1 MSKATTKKKTKGS
14 KKKTLEQEETPFAE
28 VENNIEN
35 NGENSEVHKAPNG
48 LFPIFLTSMTQNLFK
63 IQADVDVTEEN
74 PVKLIP
80 KVDIQSDLVARASI
94 SDFSV
99 IKQAIIDSP
108 LEEILVV
115 YDPTYYYGQNYF
127 VCVTE
132 EAVDLILH
140 PPQPEEENNEEKQKK
155 ERPPEWI
162 SLGSENEIDI
172 ERVIINRDYIH
183 VEISK
188 KLMDFSKPCKFG
200 DRDANDTYFEYK
212 SFKDPNIEEIEYLQ
226 LNKGIQAIP
235 EVTEH
240 STQVDWYRPI
250 NSAVQ
255 YEPRIFNTED
265 AATITSSDELNNF
278 MKKNIY
284 SFEKAMQENS
294 LLNIFVDEFKDLGD
308 EEMNIEHNMHI
319 NLQEYQS
326 FTDLQHSKDRP
337 VICIDWHPT
346 QMGILGVSCVK
357 SLTFDQRAATGLNVK
372 LKDSL
377 ILIWSLFDP
386 IHPLLLLEA
395 PDDIMSFQFNPSNT
409 NIIAGGCINGQV
421 VLWDI
426 SEYQEKLKMT
436 RKSKYSVADT
446 LQSSKEKTAETP
458 IIKYMVVSSIEH
470 SHRMSITT
478 LQWLPKHMEISN
490 NGELLNETNDEVN
503 QLITGSLDGQVFF
516 WDLRFK
522 KELKMLD
529 LTWRPL
535 LKIAI
540 SSLDNTYDYGILCL
554 NIQKSLIFDVDSKKD
569 KGKSLKFS
577 DKTQEKNNSNIEID
591 KKQLCKFF
599 CGTEDGDL
607 IYANWLSSEIV
618 EDKGSSSRVENVF
631 EGHYGPICDIK
642 RSPFFPSIVLSVGG
656 KSFRIWKEGVSDG
669 PILTS
674 PLSTVNLTSG
684 EWSPTRPGVFFIGKR
699 DGTIEIWD
707 LIDRSNAATSCQN
720 ISSTGV
726 TFLIIHQYKN
736 KNRTNRQFLASGDD
750 DGTLHVIEIPK
761 NLTKIK
767 RNEKSLMK
775 NFFER
780 EESRLAYI
788 TERKAVRAK
797 QKDEYDLEHTE
808 VKTEPTA
815 TGETA
820 AQNTQGQGQENQE
833 NNEGEEENE
842 EEKEALKMEEEFKE
856 IEKNINKDSEDLIL
870 SEDEGETKPKKEEEV
885 EEEGDLI

>member
-1 MSKATTKKKTKGS
+1 
-14 KKKTLEQEETPFAE
+14 
-28 VENNIEN
+28 
-35 NGENSEVHKAPNG
+35 
-48 LFPIFLTSMTQNLFK
+48 
-63 IQADVDVTEEN
+63 
-74 PVKLIP
+74 
-80 KVDIQSDLVARASI
+80 
-94 SDFSV
+94 
-99 IKQAIIDSP
+99 P

-132 EAVDLILH
+132 EAVELILH
-140 PPQPEEENNEEKQKK
+140 PPKPEQEDKEEKKKK
-155 ERPPEWI
+155 ERPAEWI

-172 ERVIINRDYIH
+172 EKVILNRDYIH

-188 KLMDFSKPCKFG
+188 KLLEFSKPCRFG

-212 SFKDPNIEEIEYLQ
+212 SFKDPNIEEIECLQ
-226 LNKGIQAIP
+226 INKGIQAIP
-235 EVTEH
+235 ELVDDA
-240 STQVDWYRPI
+240 TQVDWYRPV

-255 YEPRIFNTED
+255 YESRSYPAKDID
-265 AATITSSDELNNF
+265 AIKNSDELANF
-278 MKKNIY
+278 VKKNIY
-284 SFEKAMQENS
+284 NFEKAMQENS
-294 LLNIFVDEFKDLGD
+294 LLNIFVDEFQDLGD

-337 VICIDWHPT
+337 VICIDWHPV

-357 SLTFDQRAATGLNVK
+357 SLTFDERAATGLNVK

-395 PDDIMSFQFNPSNT
+395 PDDIMSFQFNPQNP

-436 RKSKYSVADT
+436 RKSKLSVANNLKST
-446 LQSSKEKTAETP
+446 KEKTTETP

-470 SHRMSITT
+470 SHKMTITT
-478 LQWLPKHMEISN
+478 LQWFPKHMEISN
-490 NGELLNETNDEVN
+490 NGELLDEPCEEVN
-503 QLITGSLDGQVFF
+503 QFLTGSLDGQIYF

-529 LTWRPL
+529 LTWRPS

-540 SSLDNTYDYGILCL
+540 SSLDNTYDYGIMCI
-554 NIQKSLIFDVDSKKD
+554 NIQKSIIYEADKKKD

-577 DKTQEKNNSNIEID
+577 DKASEKEDGSNFEID

-607 IYANWLSSEIV
+607 IYANWLSSETV
-618 EDKGSSSRVENVF
+618 EDKGSSSVVENVF

-642 RSPFFPSIVLSVGG
+642 RSPFFPTIILSVGG
-656 KSFRIWKEGVSDG
+656 KSFRLWKEGVSDG
-669 PILTS
+669 PLLTS

-726 TFLIIHQYKN
+726 TFLTIHQYKN

-780 EESRLAYI
+780 EESRLRYV
-788 TERKAVRAK
+788 TERKVVRAK
-797 QKDEYDLEHTE
+797 EKDAYDIEHTE
-808 VKTEPTA
+808 V
-815 TGETA
+815 
-820 AQNTQGQGQENQE
+820 
-833 NNEGEEENE
+833 
-842 EEKEALKMEEEFKE
+842 
-856 IEKNINKDSEDLIL
+856 I
-870 SEDEGETKPKKEEEV
+870 
-885 EEEGDLI
+885 

>member
-1 MSKATTKKKTKGS
+1 MKKATTKKKTKD
-14 KKKTLEQEETPFAE
+14 KTPEQVPEEAQQPNDA
-28 VENNIEN
+28 NNPEN
-35 NGENSEVHKAPNG
+35 NGENPEAHKAPLG
-48 LFPIFLTSMTQNLFK
+48 LFPIFITSMTQNIFK

-80 KVDIQSDLVARASI
+80 KVDIQSDLIARAAI

-99 IKQAIIDSP
+99 IKQAILDSP
-108 LEEILVV
+108 LDEILVV
-115 YDPTYYYGQNYF
+115 YDPKYYYGQNYF

-140 PPQPEEENNEEKQKK
+140 PPPTEEEESEEEKKK
-155 ERPPEWI
+155 KQRPPEWI
-162 SLGSENEIDI
+162 SLGSEQEIDM
-172 ERVIINRDYIH
+172 EKVILNRDYIH

-188 KLMDFSKPCKFG
+188 KIMDFAKPCKFG

-212 SFKDPNIEEIEYLQ
+212 SFKDPSIEEIECMQ

-235 EVTEH
+235 ELTEDA
-240 STQVDWYRPI
+240 TQVDWYRPV

-255 YEPRIFNTED
+255 YESRSLDTTEID
-265 AATITSSDELNNF
+265 TIKDSEELASIL
-278 MKKNIY
+278 KKNLY

-294 LLNIFVDEFKDLGD
+294 LLNIFTDEFKDLGD
-308 EEMNIEHNMHI
+308 EEMNIEHNMHV

-337 VICIDWHPT
+337 VICIDWHPV

-357 SLTFDQRAATGLNVK
+357 SLTFDERAATGLNVK

-395 PDDIMSFQFNPSNT
+395 PDDIMSFQFNPQNT

-426 SEYQEKLKMT
+426 SEYQEKLKMS
-436 RKSKYSVADT
+436 RKNKYEVSDNLKT
-446 LQSSKEKTAETP
+446 KEKTTETP
-458 IIKYMVVSSIEH
+458 IIKYIVASSIEH
-470 SHRMSITT
+470 SHRMTITS

-490 NGELLNETNDEVN
+490 NGELLDEPCGDIN
-503 QLITGSLDGQVFF
+503 QLITGSLDGQVYF

-522 KELKMLD
+522 KEIKMLD

-535 LKIAI
+535 LRLAI
-540 SSLDNTYDYGILCL
+540 SSLDNTYDYGIMCI
-554 NIQKSLIFDVDSKKD
+554 NIQRSLIFETEKKKD
-569 KGKSLKFS
+569 KDKTKSLKFS
-577 DKTQEKNNSNIEID
+577 DKDDDDNDIEVD
-591 KKQLCKFF
+591 KKQLCKFY

-607 IYANWLSSEIV
+607 IYANWLSSETV
-618 EDKGSSSRVENVF
+618 EDKGSASRIENVF

-642 RSPFFPSIVLSVGG
+642 RSPFFPTIILSVGG
-656 KSFRIWKEGVSDG
+656 KSFRIWKEGVSEG
-669 PILTS
+669 PLLIS

-707 LIDRSNAATSCQN
+707 LIDRSNAAISCQN

-726 TFLIIHQYKN
+726 TFLNIHQYKN
-736 KNRTNRQFLASGDD
+736 KSRSNRQFLASGDD
-750 DGTLHVIEIPK
+750 EGTLHVIEIPK
-761 NLTKIK
+761 NLNKIK

-780 EESRLAYI
+780 EESKLKYV
-788 TERKAVRAK
+788 TERKAIRAK
-797 QKDEYDLEHTE
+797 EKDAFDIEHTE
-808 VKTEPTA
+808 VKAESAA
-815 TGETA
+815 TGDAA
-820 AQNTQGQGQENQE
+820 AQGAQGHEQENPE

-856 IEKNINKDSEDLIL
+856 IEKTINNEPENLILSDDEGNAPKPEKAEENEDLI
-870 SEDEGETKPKKEEEV
+870 
-885 EEEGDLI
+885 

>member
-1 MSKATTKKKTKGS
+1 MKEATKSKAKGS
-14 KKKTLEQEETPFAE
+14 KKKEEVKEEQSP
-28 VENNIEN
+28 VENTEN
-35 NGENSEVHKAPNG
+35 ALAPDAHEPPNG
-48 LFPIFLTSMTQNLFK
+48 LYPLFLTSMTQTIFK

-80 KVDIQSDLVARASI
+80 KVDIQSDLLARAGI

-99 IKQAIIDSP
+99 IKQAILDSS
-108 LEEILVV
+108 LDEILVA

-127 VCVTE
+127 ACVTE
-132 EAVDLILH
+132 EAVDSILH
-140 PPQPEEENNEEKQKK
+140 PPQPEEEKVEEKPKK

-162 SLGSENEIDI
+162 SLGSENEIDL
-172 ERVIINRDYIH
+172 EKVILNRDYIH

-188 KLMDFSKPCKFG
+188 KLIDFSKPCRFG

-212 SFKDPNIEEIEYLQ
+212 SFKDPGIEEIEL
-226 LNKGIQAIP
+226 LEINKGIQAIP
-235 EVTEH
+235 ELTED
-240 STQVDWYRPI
+240 STQVDWYRPV
-250 NSAVQ
+250 NSSVQ
-255 YEPRIFNTED
+255 YEPRIFTEKD
-265 AATITSSDELNNF
+265 IENIINSDELINF
-278 MKKNIY
+278 SKSTIY
-284 SFEKAMQENS
+284 TFEKAMQEND
-294 LLNIFVDEFKDLGD
+294 LINIFVDEFMDLGD
-308 EEMNIEHNMHI
+308 EEMNIEHNMHV

-326 FTDLQHSKDRP
+326 FTDLQHSKNRP

-357 SLTFDQRAATGLNVK
+357 SMTFDERAATGLNVK

-395 PDDIMSFQFNPSNT
+395 PDDIMSFQFNPEYP

-426 SEYQEKLKMT
+426 SEYQDKLKMT
-436 RKSKYSVADT
+436 RKSKYNLSET
-446 LQSSKEKTAETP
+446 LQSKEKNTETP
-458 IIKYMVVSSIEH
+458 IIKYIVVSSIEF
-470 SHRMSITT
+470 SHKMAVTS
-478 LQWLPKHMEISN
+478 LQWIPKHMEISSS
-490 NGELLNETNDEVN
+490 GELLDEPCGEVN
-503 QLITGSLDGQVFF
+503 QLITGSLDGQVYF

-522 KELKMLD
+522 KEIKMLD

-535 LKIAI
+535 LRFSI
-540 SSLDNTYDYGILCL
+540 SSLDNTYDYGILRI
-554 NIQKSLIFDVDSKKD
+554 NIQKQLIYESDKKKD

-577 DKTQEKNNSNIEID
+577 EKTSDKNDDDDVEID

-607 IYANWLSSEIV
+607 IYANWLSAETG
-618 EDKGSSSRVENVF
+618 EDKGSSSRVEHVF

-642 RSPFFPSIVLSVGG
+642 RSPFFPTIILSVGG

-669 PILTS
+669 PLLIS
-674 PLSTVNLTSG
+674 PLSACSLTSG

-707 LIDRSNAATSCQN
+707 LIDRSNAPSSCQN

-726 TFLIIHQYKN
+726 TFFTIHQYKN

-750 DGTLHVIEIPK
+750 EGTLHVIEIPK

-767 RNEKSLMK
+767 RNEKSVMK

-780 EESRLAYI
+780 EESRLKYI
-788 TERKAVRAK
+788 TERKAIRAK
-797 QKDEYDLEHTE
+797 EKDSYDSEHTE
-808 VKTEPTA
+808 VKADAA
-815 TGETA
+815 TNGDV
-820 AQNTQGQGQENQE
+820 AQGAQGTQAQAQENQE
-833 NNEGEEENE
+833 DQQQDGNEMNDEER
-842 EEKEALKMEEEFKE
+842 EALKLEEEFKE
-856 IEKNINKDSEDLIL
+856 IEKNLNNDQEDLIL
-870 SEDEGETKPKKEEEV
+870 SDEEGEQPKEHEQENN
-885 EEEGDLI
+885 EIS